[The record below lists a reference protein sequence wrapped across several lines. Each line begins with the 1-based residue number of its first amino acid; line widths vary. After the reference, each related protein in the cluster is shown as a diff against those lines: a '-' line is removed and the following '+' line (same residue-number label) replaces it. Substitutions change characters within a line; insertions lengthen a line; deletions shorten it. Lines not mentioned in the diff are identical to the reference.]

1 MATFHFELVS
11 PERQLFS
18 GAVEQVVVPGSE
30 GDFGILAGHSPFV
43 STLRPGILTIHADGQ
58 PKRLYVRGGF
68 AEVSSGG
75 LTVLAERATP
85 VEDLN
90 AAHLDQ
96 DIRNAEEDL
105 ADAKDDA
112 ARHKASER
120 LDQLKGVKAAL
131 GTASST
137 H

>member
-1 MATFHFELVS
+1 
-11 PERQLFS
+11 
-18 GAVEQVVVPGSE
+18 
-30 GDFGILAGHSPFV
+30 
-43 STLRPGILTIHADGQ
+43 
-58 PKRLYVRGGF
+58 
-68 AEVSSGG
+68 VSSGG

-90 AAHLDQ
+90 AAHVDQ
-96 DIRNAEEDL
+96 DIKNAEEDL